1 MREGQPSI
9 AQEPLRASEPV
20 DDFCEATQAVFRE
33 GWPGAKRRRA
43 GARQGFATPPAP
55 RKTPRVTMLIDFPF
69 QQTSELMRDRTS
81 HRGTWMPIAANARR
95 TRDGEV
101 PFIR

>member
-1 MREGQPSI
+1 MSRISRAVQFVPQGLRDTFFASSI
-9 AQEPLRASEPV
+9 PI
-20 DDFCEATQAVFRE
+20 
-33 GWPGAKRRRA
+33 
-43 GARQGFATPPAP
+43 
-55 RKTPRVTMLIDFPF
+55 VTMSVMDFPF

-81 HRGTWMPIAANARR
+81 HRGTWMPYCATVRS